1 MDVNSILNSTNTSI
15 YEDNKTKKTATTE
28 TAKSSST
35 NNDAAIYEKSKSSSS
50 SVMDSKKI
58 QSMIDEANQKTESL
72 RNLIKT
78 LFTKQASKN
87 AISGKNSTSSV
98 LGNFEMPTENIKA
111 FLSGIEVDEATRA
124 KAQEEISE
132 DGYYGVKQ
140 TSARILDFAKAVA
153 GNDHTKIEEMRKA
166 VQKGFDQAE
175 RMWGDKL
182 PEICQNTYDTVM
194 SGFDS
199 WAKEASGSAE

>member
-1 MDVNSILNSTNTSI
+1 MSVNSISKNTTSSI
-15 YEDNKTKKTATTE
+15 YDENKTKTSKNVTTTE
-28 TAKSSST
+28 VTKNT
-35 NNDAAIYEKSKSSSS
+35 TDDAAIYEKSNSTS
-50 SVMDSKKI
+50 SVSDKKI
-58 QSMIDEANQKTESL
+58 QSMIDETLQKTESL
-72 RNLIKT
+72 KNLIKT

-87 AISGKNSTSSV
+87 ALSNKDTTSSV
-98 LGNFEMPTENIKA
+98 LGGFELPTENIKA

-124 KAQEEISE
+124 KAEEEISE

-140 TSARILDFAKAVA
+140 TSARILDFAKAIA
-153 GNDHTKIEEMRKA
+153 GNDPAKIEEMRAA

-182 PEICQNTYDTVM
+182 PEICQKTYDTVM

-199 WAKEASGSAE
+199 WAKEASGVAE